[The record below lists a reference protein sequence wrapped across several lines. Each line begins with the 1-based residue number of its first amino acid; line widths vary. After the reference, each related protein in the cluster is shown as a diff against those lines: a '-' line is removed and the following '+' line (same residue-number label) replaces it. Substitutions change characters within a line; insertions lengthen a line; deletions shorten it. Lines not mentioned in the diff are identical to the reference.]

1 MAVDFLKSGMT
12 LQNAWETAFDG
23 FCMQGGR
30 DVLTRLEFS
39 GDEQRL
45 TENLRLCQERLRRV
59 LGGMEREARNR
70 GRLLAACA
78 LSGGGLL
85 VILLL

>member
-1 MAVDFLKSGMT
+1 MYLAHAILF
-12 LQNAWETAFDG
+12 
-23 FCMQGGR
+23 
-30 DVLTRLEFS
+30 
-39 GDEQRL
+39 L